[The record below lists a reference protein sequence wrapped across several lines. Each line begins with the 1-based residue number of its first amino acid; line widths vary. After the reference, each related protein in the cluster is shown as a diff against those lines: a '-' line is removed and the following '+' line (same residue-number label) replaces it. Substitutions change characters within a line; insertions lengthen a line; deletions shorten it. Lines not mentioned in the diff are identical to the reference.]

1 MGSSSTMA
9 AMSGCAPR
17 PSRSSR
23 SPPRARSNYCASLG
37 ISETVICRCR
47 CWRTGCASVPI
58 TSSHRWSRRWAAV
71 SPGARR
77 RSIRRSAPMPG
88 PPTRLNPS
96 TEPRPSSNDQRAGL
110 YRLLA
115 WSSPSFPVCA
125 FSYSHGLEAATVAGA
140 VYDRATLQGWII
152 AIIAQGSGRID
163 AEILREAYRAVNA
176 DDLVALDAANR
187 RGCAF
192 RASAELA
199 LEAGQQGEA
208 FLTTCLG
215 AWPEP
220 VLQNWARSGSSA
232 GYSACYSAAFGAA
245 A

>member
-1 MGSSSTMA
+1 MSLGRKRRSIGRSSPMPVSRILMSSSTE
-9 AMSGCAPR
+9 S
-17 PSRSSR
+17 
-23 SPPRARSNYCASLG
+23 
-37 ISETVICRCR
+37 
-47 CWRTGCASVPI
+47 
-58 TSSHRWSRRWAAV
+58 
-71 SPGARR
+71 
-77 RSIRRSAPMPG
+77 
-88 PPTRLNPS
+88 
-96 TEPRPSSNDQRAGL
+96 RAGLAL

-115 WSSPSFPVCA
+115 WASPSFPVGA

-140 VYDRATLQGWII
+140 VHDRATLQGWII

-208 FLTTCLG
+208 
-215 AWPEP
+215 
-220 VLQNWARSGSSA
+220 
-232 GYSACYSAAFGAA
+232 
-245 A
+245 